1 MFRDVIDGYR
11 RQAAQ
16 QLADAAEL
24 ASGAW
29 RIRNQD
35 GDQSDA
41 IASSKRSLAARL
53 FGLAKAYEDLD
64 HD

>member
-1 MFRDVIDGYR
+1 MFREIIDSYR
-11 RQAAQ
+11 NKAAQ

-29 RIRNQD
+29 RIGNRD

-41 IASSKRSLAARL
+41 IAESKRRLASRL
-53 FGLAKAYEDLD
+53 FGLAKAYEDLE
-64 HD
+64 